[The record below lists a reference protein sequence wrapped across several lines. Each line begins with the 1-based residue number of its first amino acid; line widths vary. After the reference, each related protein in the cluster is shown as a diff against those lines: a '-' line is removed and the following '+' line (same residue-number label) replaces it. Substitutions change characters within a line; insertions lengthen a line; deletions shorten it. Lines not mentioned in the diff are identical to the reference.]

1 MTVNTR
7 DETASAS
14 ASAVGGAAPAT
25 APGVAPPLDAATGSD
40 PTAGSDPAPGSGAG
54 TQRPGSRWRA
64 LARRAASQLGSA
76 VLLLWAIATIVFF
89 LQHMVPGDPALAI
102 LGGASSNPPQE
113 TVQAVREQY
122 GFDQPL
128 LVQYAAFL
136 GGLVQLDF
144 GESYTMKE
152 SVVTVIGEQI
162 VPTLQ
167 LTASALVLA
176 WVIALTLTL
185 VSAGRSGLA
194 GRIGS
199 SIEVVF
205 AALPHF
211 WLGVVLLVVFA
222 VVLQWLPVVDGGP
235 LGLILPA
242 ATLGIPL
249 GGFLAQV
256 TRDEFDA
263 ALRQPFVLSARSRG
277 ATLYDVRWRHVLRH
291 AALPG
296 IALSGW
302 GLGSLISGA
311 VVVEVIFSR
320 QGIGQVLVSAVTSQD
335 LPLVVGVTFVV
346 ALVYVVANLLT
357 DLAYVAV
364 DPRLRASIGRAS

>member
-1 MTVNTR
+1 MTVKTL
-7 DETASAS
+7 DSSPGPT
-14 ASAVGGAAPAT
+14 AVGAVPAATPGTAHGAAPE
-25 APGVAPPLDAATGSD
+25 VIPPSGSLQ
-40 PTAGSDPAPGSGAG
+40 PSPA
-54 TQRPGSRWRA
+54 RWRA
-64 LARRAASQLGSA
+64 LARRAAAQLGSA
-76 VLLLWAIATIVFF
+76 ILLLWAVATIVFF

-102 LGGASSNPPQE
+102 LGGASANPPQE

-122 GFDQPL
+122 GFDQPI
-128 LVQYAAFL
+128 LVQYVAFL
-136 GGLVQLDF
+136 GGLLHLDI

-152 SVVTVIGEQI
+152 SVLAVIGEQI

-167 LTASALVLA
+167 LTGTSLLIAWGIAL
-176 WVIALTLTL
+176 ALTLA
-185 VSAGRSGLA
+185 SAGRSGLV

-199 SIEVVF
+199 AIEVVF

-235 LGLILPA
+235 LGLVLPSL
-242 ATLGIPL
+242 TLGIPL

-263 ALRQPFVLSARSRG
+263 ALREPFVLSARSRG
-277 ATLYDVRWRHVLRH
+277 ATLHDVRWRHVLRH

-320 QGIGQVLVSAVTSQD
+320 QGIGQVLVSAVTAQD

-364 DPRLRASIGRAS
+364 DPRLRTSIGRAS

>member
-1 MTVNTR
+1 MLLR
-7 DETASAS
+7 RM
-14 ASAVGGAAPAT
+14 AA
-25 APGVAPPLDAATGSD
+25 
-40 PTAGSDPAPGSGAG
+40 
-54 TQRPGSRWRA
+54 
-64 LARRAASQLGSA
+64 QLGSSL
-76 VLLLWAIATIVFF
+76 LLLWAVATIVFF

-102 LGGASSNPPQE
+102 LGGASANPPPE

-122 GFDQPL
+122 GFDDPL

-136 GGLVQLDF
+136 GGLVQLDL

-152 SVVTVIGEQI
+152 PVVTVIGAQI

-167 LTASALVLA
+167 LTAAALVVA
-176 WVIALTLTL
+176 WVLALALTLLT
-185 VSAGRSGLA
+185 AGRPGIVGRLGSG
-194 GRIGS
+194 
-199 SIEVVF
+199 IEVVL

-211 WLGVVLLVVFA
+211 WLGVLLLVVFA
-222 VVLQWLPVVDGGP
+222 VVLGWLPVVDGGP
-235 LGLILPA
+235 LGMILPSL
-242 ATLGIPL
+242 TLGVPL

-256 TRDEFDA
+256 TRDEFEA
-263 ALRQPFVLSARSRG
+263 AQRQPFVLSALSRG
-277 ATLYDVRWRHVLRH
+277 AGRADVRWRHVLRH

-335 LPLVVGVTFVV
+335 LPLVVGVTLVV
-346 ALVYVVANLLT
+346 ALVYVVANILT

-364 DPRLRASIGRAS
+364 DPRLRSSIGAAS

>member
-1 MTVNTR
+1 MTTTTV
-7 DETASAS
+7 D
-14 ASAVGGAAPAT
+14 
-25 APGVAPPLDAATGSD
+25 DAATTPG
-40 PTAGSDPAPGSGAG
+40 APDSAEASG
-54 TQRPGSRWRA
+54 PG
-64 LARRAASQLGSA
+64 ARRGPRGRTLALRIASQLGSA
-76 VLLLWAIATIVFF
+76 LLLLWAVATIVFF
-89 LQHMVPGDPALAI
+89 LQHMVPGEPALAI
-102 LGGASSNPPQE
+102 LGGASANPPPE
-113 TVQAVREQY
+113 AIQAVREQY
-122 GFDQPL
+122 GFDQPI

-136 GGLVQLDF
+136 GGLVQLDL

-152 SVVTVIGEQI
+152 SVVVIIGEQI

-167 LTASALVLA
+167 LTAAALLIA
-176 WVIALTLTL
+176 WLIALALTLLT
-185 VSAGRSGLA
+185 AGRTGLL

-199 SIEVVF
+199 TVEVVF

-222 VVLQWLPVVDGGP
+222 VMLQWLPVVDGGP
-235 LGLILPA
+235 LGMILPA
-242 ATLGIPL
+242 LTLGVPL

-277 ATLYDVRWRHVLRH
+277 AALHDVRWRHVLRH

-320 QGIGQVLVSAVTSQD
+320 QGIGQVLVSAVNSQD

-364 DPRLRASIGRAS
+364 DPRLRTSIGRAS

>member
-1 MTVNTR
+1 MSTTALR
-7 DETASAS
+7 ETAPE
-14 ASAVGGAAPAT
+14 VGP
-25 APGVAPPLDAATGSD
+25 
-40 PTAGSDPAPGSGAG
+40 DPAPAPG
-54 TQRPGSRWRA
+54 TDPLPPGRPRRLRA
-64 LARRAASQLGSA
+64 LALRLAAQLGSA
-76 VLLLWAIATIVFF
+76 LLLLWTVATIVFF
-89 LQHMVPGDPALAI
+89 LQHLTPGDPALAI
-102 LGGASSNPPQE
+102 LGGASANPPE
-113 TVQAVREQY
+113 EAVAAVREQY

-136 GGLVQLDF
+136 GGLVQLDL

-152 SVVTVIGEQI
+152 SVVAIIGAQV

-167 LTASALVLA
+167 LTAAALAIAWTLA
-176 WVIALTLTL
+176 LALTLGT
-185 VSAGRSGLA
+185 AGRSGFL
-194 GRIGS
+194 GRLGS
-199 SIEVVF
+199 GIEVVC

-222 VVLQWLPVVDGGP
+222 VTLQWLPVVDDGP
-235 LGLILPA
+235 LGMILPA
-242 ATLGIPL
+242 LTLGIPL

-277 ATLYDVRWRHVLRH
+277 ARLGDVRWRHVLRH

-296 IALSGW
+296 VALSGW

-335 LPLVVGVTFVV
+335 LPLVIGVTFMV
-346 ALVYVVANLLT
+346 ALVYVLANLLT
-357 DLAYVAV
+357 DLAYVTL
-364 DPRLRASIGRAS
+364 DPRLRHTIGHAS

>member
-1 MTVNTR
+1 MTVKTL
-7 DETASAS
+7 DSSPGTGATTETASRT
-14 ASAVGGAAPAT
+14 APAEI
-25 APGVAPPLDAATGSD
+25 APG
-40 PTAGSDPAPGSGAG
+40 G
-54 TQRPGSRWRA
+54 TPERPRARWRA
-64 LARRAASQLGSA
+64 LVRRAASQLGSA
-76 VLLLWAIATIVFF
+76 ILLLWAVATIVFF

-102 LGGASSNPPQE
+102 LGGASANPPEE

-122 GFDQPL
+122 GFDQPI

-136 GGLVQLDF
+136 GGLLHLDI

-152 SVVTVIGEQI
+152 SVLAVIGEQI

-167 LTASALVLA
+167 LTGTSLLIA

-185 VSAGRSGLA
+185 LSAGRSGLV

-199 SIEVVF
+199 AIEVVF

-235 LGLILPA
+235 LGLVLPSL
-242 ATLGIPL
+242 TLGIPL

-256 TRDEFDA
+256 TRDEFD
-263 ALRQPFVLSARSRG
+263 
-277 ATLYDVRWRHVLRH
+277 

-320 QGIGQVLVSAVTSQD
+320 QGIGQVLVSAVTAQD

-364 DPRLRASIGRAS
+364 DPRLRTSIGRAS